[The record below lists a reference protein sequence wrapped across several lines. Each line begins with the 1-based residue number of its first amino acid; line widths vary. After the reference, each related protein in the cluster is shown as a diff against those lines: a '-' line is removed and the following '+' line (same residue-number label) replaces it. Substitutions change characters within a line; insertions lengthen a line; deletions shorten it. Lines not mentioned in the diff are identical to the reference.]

1 MTPVP
6 PRTANEKAKIL
17 IVFIVLSLIWGSTWM
32 FIKIGLRDLPP
43 VTFVATRFLV
53 AVAVLLVI
61 ARLGRSH
68 WPRSA
73 AEWQMLAVTGVLSFC
88 INYGLLF
95 WGENYTSSGLAA
107 LFQATIPLFGLL
119 LAQVYLPN
127 EPITARRLL
136 GVLVG
141 LIGVGVIFARQM
153 SVGDRWSLFGGI
165 AIIVGAFAAAYSN
178 VLVKARAAKIDL
190 TVLVAAQMFCGF
202 VPLAIIAFVKEGDPL
217 RHHWTGMA
225 IFSILYLARLGSVT
239 AFLLYYWLVR
249 HMDVTKTLLISLITP
264 VMAVVLGM
272 IFLAETVTWH
282 LIAGAALIFVG
293 IVMVVW
299 RRRAGRVMVRDRG

>member
-1 MTPVP
+1 MTPE
-6 PRTANEKAKIL
+6 PRTLNEKAKIL
-17 IVFIVLSLIWGSTWM
+17 IVFVVVSLIWGSTWM

-43 VTFVATRFLV
+43 ITFVATRFLV

-61 ARLGRSH
+61 AALRRSH
-68 WPRSA
+68 WPRTA

-141 LIGVGVIFARQM
+141 LAGVGVIFARQM

-165 AIIVGAFAAAYSN
+165 AIVVGAFAAAYSN
-178 VLVKARAAKIDL
+178 VLVKARGTKIDL
-190 TVLVAAQMFCGF
+190 TVLVAVQMFCGF
-202 VPLAIIAFVKEGDPL
+202 VPLAIIAFLKEGNPL
-217 RHHWTGMA
+217 RHDWTGMA
-225 IFSILYLARLGSVT
+225 LFSILYLALLGSVT

-272 IFLAETVTWH
+272 IFLDETVTWH
-282 LIAGAALIFVG
+282 LVAGAGLIFVG

-299 RRRAGRVMVRDRG
+299 RRRAGRVVPRGQAA